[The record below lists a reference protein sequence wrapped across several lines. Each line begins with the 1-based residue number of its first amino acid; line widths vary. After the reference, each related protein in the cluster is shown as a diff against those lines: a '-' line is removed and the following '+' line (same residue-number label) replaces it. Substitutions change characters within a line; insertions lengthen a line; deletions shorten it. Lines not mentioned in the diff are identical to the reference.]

1 MTICRVWKNEIIDR
15 QAMIEILNEFCDQHL
30 SDAGAYDFKVWE
42 PFDGPPMI
50 VYGEAYF
57 NDYAGLDKMKAWL
70 ETEKGMDFIQ
80 RFSKTAKVVDRL
92 VMDQIL

>member
-1 MTICRVWKNEIIDR
+1 
-15 QAMIEILNEFCDQHL
+15 MIF
-30 SDAGAYDFKVWE
+30 
-42 PFDGPPMI
+42 
-50 VYGEAYF
+50 YGEAYF

-70 ETEKGMDFIQ
+70 ETEKGMDFIK